1 MANATI
7 ATLIE
12 DFHATVLPA
21 HLKRMVDRDLSL
33 GTPFDPAPGNLV
45 KVVVGMR
52 RSGKT
57 YRLFQQIRDLLNS
70 GIKPEQICYFNF
82 DDDRLRPFT
91 ASTID
96 EVLETFFELH
106 PSSRSQGTF
115 LFLDEIQEVPNWDIA
130 ARRIIDTE
138 KITMYV
144 TGSSSRMLSTD
155 VATEFRGR
163 SIALRAASV
172 QFSRIRPLPPRAR
185 RPARD
190 VRQRTAIA
198 SEAGVSGLS
207 RARWLSRRSNAR

>member
-1 MANATI
+1 MANASI

-21 HLKRMVDRDLSL
+21 HLKRMVNRDLSL

-82 DDDRLRPFT
+82 DDDRPRPFT

-115 LFLDEIQEVPNWDIA
+115 LFFDEIQEVPNWDIA
-130 ARRIIDTE
+130 ARRIVDTE

-163 SIALRAASV
+163 SIAYELLP
-172 QFSRIRPLPPRAR
+172 FSFR
-185 RPARD
+185 
-190 VRQRTAIA
+190 
-198 SEAGVSGLS
+198 
-207 RARWLSRRSNAR
+207 

>member
-96 EVLETFFELH
+96 EVLETFSNCTHQAAHKGLF
-106 PSSRSQGTF
+106 SSLTKSRKFPIGI
-115 LFLDEIQEVPNWDIA
+115 LLRGA
-130 ARRIIDTE
+130 
-138 KITMYV
+138 
-144 TGSSSRMLSTD
+144 SSIPKKSPCT
-155 VATEFRGR
+155 
-163 SIALRAASV
+163 
-172 QFSRIRPLPPRAR
+172 
-185 RPARD
+185 
-190 VRQRTAIA
+190 
-198 SEAGVSGLS
+198 
-207 RARWLSRRSNAR
+207 

>member
-1 MANATI
+1 MKGGAQMANATI

-106 PSSRSQGTF
+106 PSSRSQGIF
-115 LFLDEIQEVPNWDIA
+115 LFFDEIQEVPNWDIA
-130 ARRIIDTE
+130 ARRIVDTE

-144 TGSSSRMLSTD
+144 TGSSSDR
-155 VATEFRGR
+155 
-163 SIALRAASV
+163 LRAASV

-185 RPARD
+185 RPARN

-198 SEAGVSGLS
+198 SEAGVSRLP
-207 RARWLSRRSNAR
+207 RARWLSRRSNA